1 MPRRAILVPI
11 LTLALCTAP
20 VAVPAQTAGPAAPE
34 MAPFTVDDVFDV
46 STIRVLAFS
55 SDGSRVVVST
65 SSLRDRLGTNS
76 HRTGDPTYLA
86 PSSGRVWV
94 VETRSGERREV
105 FDEPV
110 QLGAVR
116 FAPDGRRIALTQYRN
131 GEYRLGIYEVE
142 NGRMRWQSFPRGTR
156 LAGEQGQA
164 PVWSSEG
171 SRLLVPSRRAG
182 WLEDAQAEFARLTT
196 GPIAVYKGDD
206 PFLAWEAL
214 RRRGAE
220 VEVLAY
226 DVERRQSRPV
236 LPATAMGR
244 DGFSLVGDLV
254 VYSADVTAK
263 TSYDVIFGSA
273 AEIRTVDV
281 DMADADDTNTLFE
294 VPETRRLQ
302 WSEDRRHYA
311 YADGGDVYFGSV
323 AAGGPPRQLTGREDA
338 EERSDTPEP
347 EEAQSERERFS
358 VLGVAPDGSAVAVSG
373 DDGYWLVATGTGE
386 RTLVLSRPSD
396 EAERDTVPRY
406 SLVGWSPTADRLY
419 FQVDSRTEWDRGVAV
434 WEEATGSLRTLLADG
449 RLYSGFTLSE
459 DGSTF
464 VFTAA
469 PGNRPLDLYTANA
482 DFTDVRPLM
491 ESNPTLAS
499 RSLGQTELID
509 YLDVDGDRLYGVLY
523 YPVDYVAGTA
533 VPTVFLVY
541 EEFFDDRF
549 NSTIAVLNNA
559 GYAVVQPSVD
569 LEIGFPG
576 EAWLKGV
583 TAAAN
588 HLIERGIADPKRLGV
603 HGTSYGGYATNLLVT
618 QTKRFAAAINIS
630 GKVDMISFYT
640 DSPRLGVRNIHAPEN
655 SQDRIGATLWE
666 QPQKYIAHSAIMFAD
681 RIETPLL
688 LITGEQDHNV
698 PARTTLEMYYALRRL
713 GKTVEW
719 VNYVNGGHG
728 MPRTT
733 EEEVRDY
740 YARILGWYD
749 RFLKDEGERAAADQ
763 GR

>member
-1 MPRRAILVPI
+1 MFRRALSFATVVLV
-11 LTLALCTAP
+11 LTAGT
-20 VAVPAQTAGPAAPE
+20 VPSAAQTTGADPSL
-34 MAPFTVDDVFDV
+34 FTVDDVFDV
-46 STIRVLAFS
+46 TTIRVLALS
-55 SDGSRVVVST
+55 PDGNWVVVST
-65 SSLRDRLGTNS
+65 GTLRDRLGTNS
-76 HRTGDPTYLA
+76 HRTGDPTYVA
-86 PSSGRVWV
+86 PSTGRVWLV
-94 VETRSGERREV
+94 DTRSGNRREV

-116 FAPDGRRIALTQYRN
+116 FAPDGGRFAITEYRN

-142 NGRMRWQSFPRGTR
+142 RGRMRWQSFPRGTR

-164 PVWSSEG
+164 PEWSSDG
-171 SRLLVPSRRAG
+171 VRLLVPARRPG
-182 WLEDAQAEFARLTT
+182 WLEEAQAEFERLTR
-196 GPIAVYKGDD
+196 GPITVYRGDD

-214 RRRGAE
+214 RRRGSE
-220 VEVLAY
+220 VQVLAY
-226 DVERRQSRPV
+226 DVEGRQSRPV
-236 LPATAMGR
+236 LPPTTLGR

-254 VYSADVTAK
+254 VYAADVTEK

-273 AEIRTVDV
+273 SEIRTVDV
-281 DMADADDTNTLFE
+281 DLSDADDTDTLLK

-302 WSEDRRHYA
+302 WSADRRHYA
-311 YADGGDVYFGSV
+311 YSERGEVLFGSV
-323 AAGGPPRQLTGREDA
+323 ANGGAEPVNLTG
-338 EERSDTPEP
+338 P
-347 EEAQSERERFS
+347 EEADEATEPSATEDEDERERFS
-358 VLGVAPDGSAVAVSG
+358 VLGVAPDGSAVVASSDEG
-373 DDGYWLVATGTGE
+373 TWLIEVGTRA
-386 RTLVLSRPSD
+386 RTLMIPRPEGED
-396 EAERDTVPRY
+396 ERETAPRH
-406 SLVGWSPTADRLY
+406 SLIGWSPAADRVY
-419 FQVDSRTEWDRGVAV
+419 FQYDSRKEWDRGVAL
-434 WEEATGSLRTLLADG
+434 WDRGTASLRTLFADD
-449 RLYSGFTLSE
+449 RLYSGFQLSD

-469 PGNRPLDLYTANA
+469 EGNRPLDLYVADA
-482 DFTDVRPLM
+482 DFGDVRLLF
-491 ESNPTLAS
+491 ETNPTLVS
-499 RSLGQTELID
+499 KSLGRTELID

-523 YPVDYVAGTA
+523 YPVGYAPGTA

-541 EEFFDDRF
+541 EDFFDDRF

-588 HLIERGIADPKRLGV
+588 SLIDRGIADPKRLGV

-618 QTKRFAAAINIS
+618 QTARFAAAINIS

-666 QPQKYIAHSAIMFAD
+666 QPQKYIAHSAIMSAD

-740 YARILGWYD
+740 FSRILGWYD
-749 RFLKDEGERAAADQ
+749 RFLKNGGERAAADQ